1 VFRDYLRLHFIVFLW
16 GFTATL
22 GKLITLPA
30 VEMVFWRTLIASA
43 GIGFIWVVFRRR
55 ESMPWRP
62 SLALLA
68 SGAVIAGHW
77 ICFFAAA
84 KVASASIAL
93 AGISL
98 TPLLTSFLEP
108 MINGGRVR
116 RREVLLG
123 IVAIFGLMLIFGF
136 EFEQSVGLAL
146 GIGAAT
152 LGSLFTI
159 IIARFTPHYPAV
171 AISFYQVFGAC
182 LASLLFFPIYARLPL
197 LNPTGAIQ
205 WLTSWSDI
213 GWTMVLAIVC
223 TVFPYVMVVELLRRL
238 SAFSVN
244 LAVNM
249 ESIYGIFL
257 ALLIFRVEEQMTIG
271 FYIGI
276 ALILSSVIA
285 QPLFDKWAHRRM
297 KKKDTAARLQA
308 SA

>member
-1 VFRDYLRLHFIVFLW
+1 MFRDYFRLHFIVFLW
-16 GFTATL
+16 GFTAIL

-30 VEMVFWRTLIASA
+30 VEMVFWRTLIASV
-43 GIGFIWVVFRRR
+43 GIGLIWGMFRRR
-55 ESMPWRP
+55 ESIPLGA

-136 EFEQSVGLAL
+136 EFRHATGLML
-146 GIGAAT
+146 GIGAAI

-159 IIARFTPHYPAV
+159 IIARFTPHHPAL

-182 LASLLFFPIYARLPL
+182 VASLLFFPIYAGIPL

-205 WLTSWSDI
+205 WSMSWGDV
-213 GWTMVLAIVC
+213 GWMMVLAIVC
-223 TVFPYVMVVELLRRL
+223 TVFPYIMVVELLRRL

-249 ESIYGIFL
+249 EPVYGIFL
-257 ALLIFRVEEQMTIG
+257 ALLVFRVEEHMSWG
-271 FYIGI
+271 FYTGT

-297 KKKDTAARLQA
+297 LSKDTAARLQA